1 MATVGY
7 GEFFPISNFGRI
19 VGILACLWG
28 VFIVS
33 IFVVTL
39 NNLLEFTKQEEKSYD
54 VLCKLAYKDDLRMK
68 AVNVILS
75 AQRQKV
81 ERQKDDLDI
90 NNLAIVFRDFRK
102 NIFSL
107 KQISKRV
114 RSMYEDY
121 NEVEMVTKD
130 VEDIN

>member
-1 MATVGY
+1 
-7 GEFFPISNFGRI
+7 
-19 VGILACLWG
+19 
-28 VFIVS
+28 
-33 IFVVTL
+33 
-39 NNLLEFTKQEEKSYD
+39 
-54 VLCKLAYKDDLRMK
+54 MK